1 MAADTPRMRP
11 WLLLV
16 LAQAGVLPLAGCCT
30 IARGLCGPD
39 RSPWV
44 QVDFATPEATAR
56 TFLEAL
62 RRDDPEV
69 VYRCL
74 SHDCRKRLGIDGL
87 AAQLAWTEVRRQY
100 PYLHVAGYAAVPP
113 AVRQGADRAHVR
125 FDVEGTA
132 VVVDLVR
139 QAKWEVRYRRAD
151 GSLYE
156 PGALVD
162 DLATAAAITTD
173 PADERSTLQLQPLR
187 FRHDGLD
194 AVALA
199 DVEFAGVVRD
209 WKIAGWTTA
218 TDG

>member
-1 MAADTPRMRP
+1 MRP

-16 LAQAGVLPLAGCCT
+16 LAQVGVLPLAGCCT

-39 RSPWV
+39 RTPWV

-62 RRDDPEV
+62 RRDDPDV

-74 SHDCRKRLGIDGL
+74 SHECRKRMGIDGL
-87 AAQLAWTEVRRQY
+87 AAQLAWTEVRRQH
-100 PYLHVAGYAAVPP
+100 PYLHVAGYATVP
-113 AVRQGADRAHVR
+113 AAERLAADRARVQL
-125 FDVEGTA
+125 DVEGTA
-132 VVVDLVR
+132 VVVELVR

-162 DLATAAAITTD
+162 DVAAVAAIAAD
-173 PADERSTLQLQPLR
+173 PQDERSTLQVQPLR

-209 WKIAGWTTA
+209 WKIASWTA
-218 TDG
+218 ANER

>member
-1 MAADTPRMRP
+1 
-11 WLLLV
+11 
-16 LAQAGVLPLAGCCT
+16 
-30 IARGLCGPD
+30 
-39 RSPWV
+39 
-44 QVDFATPEATAR
+44 
-56 TFLEAL
+56 
-62 RRDDPEV
+62 
-69 VYRCL
+69 
-74 SHDCRKRLGIDGL
+74 
-87 AAQLAWTEVRRQY
+87 
-100 PYLHVAGYAAVPP
+100 
-113 AVRQGADRAHVR
+113 
-125 FDVEGTA
+125 
-132 VVVDLVR
+132 
-139 QAKWEVRYRRAD
+139 VRYRRAD

-162 DLATAAAITTD
+162 DLATAVAITTD

>member
-1 MAADTPRMRP
+1 MRP

-16 LAQAGVLPLAGCCT
+16 LAQVGVLPLAGCCT

-39 RSPWV
+39 RTPWV

-62 RRDDPEV
+62 RRDDPDV

-74 SHDCRKRLGIDGL
+74 SHECRKRMGIDGL
-87 AAQLAWTEVRRQY
+87 AAQLAWTEVRRQH
-100 PYLHVAGYAAVPP
+100 PYLHVAGYATVP
-113 AVRQGADRAHVR
+113 AAERLAADRARVQR
-125 FDVEGTA
+125 DVVGAA
-132 VVVDLVR
+132 VVVELVR
-139 QAKWEVRYRRAD
+139 QAK
-151 GSLYE
+151 
-156 PGALVD
+156 
-162 DLATAAAITTD
+162 
-173 PADERSTLQLQPLR
+173 DERSTLQVQPLR

-209 WKIAGWTTA
+209 WKIASWTA
-218 TDG
+218 ANER

>member
-1 MAADTPRMRP
+1 MRP

-16 LAQAGVLPLAGCCT
+16 MAQAGALPLAGCCT

-39 RSPWV
+39 RTPWI
-44 QVDFATPEATAR
+44 QIDFATPESAAR

-74 SHDCRKRLGIDGL
+74 SHECRKRLGIDGL

-100 PYLHVAGYAAVPP
+100 PYLHVAGYAAVP
-113 AVRQGADRAHVR
+113 AAERRGADRAR
-125 FDVEGTA
+125 LRLDVEGR
-132 VVVDLVR
+132 VVEVDLVR

-156 PGALVD
+156 PGAL
-162 DLATAAAITTD
+162 LADAATVAAIAAD

-194 AVALA
+194 AVALD
-199 DVEFAGVVRD
+199 DVEFAGMVRD
-209 WKIAGWTTA
+209 WKIAGWTA
-218 TDG
+218 ANDG